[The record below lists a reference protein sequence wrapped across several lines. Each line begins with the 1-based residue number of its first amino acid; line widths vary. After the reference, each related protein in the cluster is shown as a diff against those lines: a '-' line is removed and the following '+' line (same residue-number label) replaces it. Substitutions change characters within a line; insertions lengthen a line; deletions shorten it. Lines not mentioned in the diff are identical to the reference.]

1 MKQWQGQVD
10 DAGAFPQRSIF
21 GRSDTVPLALALEPG
36 AMIAL
41 ELPNTARRSKKTEK
55 ITSTWKKVTCA
66 KDVDQLAVVWRIES
80 GIASMNCVS
89 LSKHWQASHLPKR

>member
-41 ELPNTARRSKKTEK
+41 ELPNTARRSKKNLRK
-55 ITSTWKKVTCA
+55 
-66 KDVDQLAVVWRIES
+66 
-80 GIASMNCVS
+80 
-89 LSKHWQASHLPKR
+89 